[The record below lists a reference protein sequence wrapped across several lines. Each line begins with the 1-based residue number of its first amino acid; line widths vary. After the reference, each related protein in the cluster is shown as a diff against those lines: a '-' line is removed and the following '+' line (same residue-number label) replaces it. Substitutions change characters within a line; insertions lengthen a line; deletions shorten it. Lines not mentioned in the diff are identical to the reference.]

1 MSFLI
6 DTDICSAYL
15 KHDPTVVSRVMLHFG
30 GLEVSAITV
39 GELMTW
45 AMRSKAPATRRQ
57 GVRDLLQAVTILDVT
72 LPVAEKFGEL
82 RAALMDQGLR
92 VEEMDLLIAA
102 TALVHNAPLV
112 THNVQDF
119 SNIPGL
125 TVVDWLVP

>member
-45 AMRSKAPATRRQ
+45 TMRLKAPPARRQ
-57 GVRDLLQAVTILDVT
+57 GVYDLLRAAAVLDVT

-82 RAALMDQGLR
+82 RAALMDQGRR
-92 VEEMDLLIAA
+92 VDEMDLLIAA
-102 TALVHNAPLV
+102 TALVHNVPLV

-119 SNIPGL
+119 CNIPGL
-125 TVVDWLVP
+125 TVVDWLKP